1 MRACSAGAGAG
12 LAGVEGLLASV
23 IHAVRLIP
31 GVDGVIERILSGE
44 VQNAVKTL
52 NSGDSSG
59 ASEYGP

>member
-1 MRACSAGAGAG
+1 M
-12 LAGVEGLLASV
+12 LTGVEGLLASV